1 MDYRYAGSLLREIA
15 RLHGQAQR
23 ETLACCGPTNA
34 SECTVLTELGR
45 SQSPLT
51 VADLARRLDVDK
63 GWVSRVAEGLYQQ
76 GLVEKAQ
83 GTIDRRTVYI
93 SLTEQ
98 GKERHA
104 QLDRALNEHSASL
117 LSRIPA
123 DKHETVLE
131 VLEMLKTALSG
142 ESCCGVKLVQLE
154 ENP

>member
-1 MDYRYAGSLLREIA
+1 
-15 RLHGQAQR
+15 
-23 ETLACCGPTNA
+23 
-34 SECTVLTELGR
+34 VLTELGR